1 MPAYVSLRADV
12 SEHSLHHGLLK
23 TVPCVSCLV
32 PPELQTRAGISDAGI
47 TWCGLQLFPVAWSRE
62 CHRHDSVDP
71 GLSSLISVVSLQHIM
86 LYIKTLIMTEMRYI
100 DCRAQLNQIKP
111 IITIK

>member
-1 MPAYVSLRADV
+1 MPVSHGAD
-12 SEHSLHHGLLK
+12 
-23 TVPCVSCLV
+23 
-32 PPELQTRAGISDAGI
+32 LQI
-47 TWCGLQLFPVAWSRE
+47 FPVAWSRE

-86 LYIKTLIMTEMRYI
+86 LYVKSYIMTEMRYI
-100 DCRAQLNQIKP
+100 DCRAQSNQIKP